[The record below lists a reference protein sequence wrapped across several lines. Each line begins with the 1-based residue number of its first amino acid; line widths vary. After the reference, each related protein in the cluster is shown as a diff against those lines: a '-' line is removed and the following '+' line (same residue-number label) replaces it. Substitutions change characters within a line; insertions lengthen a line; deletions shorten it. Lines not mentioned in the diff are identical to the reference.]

1 MATQSNQLAASVTT
15 INQITNVHN
24 KNLLIAD
31 EKINKLSAA
40 IKELQVNNV
49 ASSQALAILRGNL
62 VKVQEFEKLAD
73 SKINKL
79 IENSSQLTLQANHL
93 EESVI
98 KELTE
103 SSRKENSNQD
113 KIDLANEK
121 LSRLIEILKF
131 IAAEQDKLG
140 QVIKVQGELNK
151 AQAGLVK
158 NQESIKKALADLRR
172 KANVSIQ
179 GGDDIKKTLRNMNKK

>member
-1 MATQSNQLAASVTT
+1 M
-15 INQITNVHN
+15 
-24 KNLLIAD
+24 
-31 EKINKLSAA
+31 
-40 IKELQVNNV
+40 
-49 ASSQALAILRGNL
+49 
-62 VKVQEFEKLAD
+62 
-73 SKINKL
+73 
-79 IENSSQLTLQANHL
+79 QANHL

-158 NQESIKKALADLRR
+158 NQENIKKALADLRR

-179 GGDDIKKTLRNMNKK
+179 GGNGIKKTLSTMNKK

>member
-1 MATQSNQLAASVTT
+1 M
-15 INQITNVHN
+15 
-24 KNLLIAD
+24 
-31 EKINKLSAA
+31 
-40 IKELQVNNV
+40 
-49 ASSQALAILRGNL
+49 
-62 VKVQEFEKLAD
+62 
-73 SKINKL
+73 
-79 IENSSQLTLQANHL
+79 TLQANHL

-179 GGDDIKKTLRNMNKK
+179 GGNDIKKTLSTMNKK

>member
-1 MATQSNQLAASVTT
+1 M
-15 INQITNVHN
+15 
-24 KNLLIAD
+24 IAD

-40 IKELQVNNV
+40 TKELQINNA
-49 ASSQALAILRGNL
+49 ASRQVLGILKDNV

-73 SKINKL
+73 IKVNKL

-103 SSRKENSNQD
+103 SSRKENANQD

-121 LSRLIEILKF
+121 LSRLIEILKV

-140 QVIKVQGELNK
+140 QVVKVQSELNK
-151 AQAGLVK
+151 AQVGIVK
-158 NQESIKKALADLRR
+158 NQESIKKQLSILR
-172 KANVSIQ
+172 KQTTVSIQ
-179 GGDDIKKTLRNMNKK
+179 RGDDIKKTLRNMNKK

>member
-1 MATQSNQLAASVTT
+1 M
-15 INQITNVHN
+15 
-24 KNLLIAD
+24 
-31 EKINKLSAA
+31 
-40 IKELQVNNV
+40 
-49 ASSQALAILRGNL
+49 

-73 SKINKL
+73 IKVNKL

-103 SSRKENSNQD
+103 SSRKETSNQD

-121 LSRLIEILKF
+121 LSRLIEILKV

-140 QVIKVQGELNK
+140 QVVKVQSQLNK
-151 AQAGLVK
+151 AQVGLVK

-179 GGDDIKKTLRNMNKK
+179 GGNDIKKALSNMNKK

>member
-1 MATQSNQLAASVTT
+1 M
-15 INQITNVHN
+15 
-24 KNLLIAD
+24 
-31 EKINKLSAA
+31 
-40 IKELQVNNV
+40 
-49 ASSQALAILRGNL
+49 

-73 SKINKL
+73 IKVNKL

-103 SSRKENSNQD
+103 SSRKENANQD

-121 LSRLIEILKF
+121 LSRLIEILKV

-140 QVIKVQGELNK
+140 QV
-151 AQAGLVK
+151 GLKCRV
-158 NQESIKKALADLRR
+158 N
-172 KANVSIQ
+172 
-179 GGDDIKKTLRNMNKK
+179 

>member
-1 MATQSNQLAASVTT
+1 M
-15 INQITNVHN
+15 
-24 KNLLIAD
+24 
-31 EKINKLSAA
+31 NKLAAA
-40 IKELQVNNV
+40 IKELQINNA
-49 ASSQALAILRGNL
+49 ASSQALGVLKDNL

-73 SKINKL
+73 IKINKL

-121 LSRLIEILKF
+121 LSRLIEILKV

-140 QVIKVQGELNK
+140 QVVKVQSELNKAAAEQDKLGQVVKVQSELNK
-151 AQAGLVK
+151 AQVGIVK
-158 NQESIKKALADLRR
+158 NQESIKKQLSILR
-172 KANVSIQ
+172 KQTTVSIQ
-179 GGDDIKKTLRNMNKK
+179 RGDDIKKTLRNMNKK

>member
-1 MATQSNQLAASVTT
+1 M
-15 INQITNVHN
+15 
-24 KNLLIAD
+24 
-31 EKINKLSAA
+31 
-40 IKELQVNNV
+40 QVNNV
-49 ASSQALAILRGNL
+49 ASSQALGIVRGNL
-62 VKVQEFEKLAD
+62 AKVQEFEKLAD
-73 SKINKL
+73 TKINKL
-79 IENSSQLTLQANHL
+79 IESSSQLTLQANHL

-179 GGDDIKKTLRNMNKK
+179 GGNDIKKTLSTMNKK